1 MIKQFSIL
9 LLIAVFALPVLGQET
24 KKPIVLIVGT
34 MHEVPKIVKNSYR
47 PLLKQAIEF
56 GPDAIYVERQRPD
69 DSLSLINYE
78 SNWFLPLGDSLKE
91 SFEEDTCRTE
101 KLIKQSVFDMTREDY
116 EYLSTYYAVA
126 RDKANWH
133 YYSYLAKHGLNG
145 SSKPLRREGGDL
157 TAKLAIKMDMN
168 KIYSMDHQHDNKDYH
183 KLWRQCIKESQVDG
197 EVKYLVKANKKSY
210 RKAIFPAIIGRL
222 GKHTNR
228 IKTLQSYD
236 PGNRFTFR
244 KTECEPCTQGGQIW
258 DQRNAGMAKNIGE
271 QVLANEQNRAI
282 VIVGAGHVLGIRD
295 SLLDQFPGLDVRILD
310 QM

>member
-78 SNWFLPLGDSLKE
+78 SNWFLPFGDSLKK
-91 SFEEDTCRTE
+91 SFEADTCRTK
-101 KLIKQSVFDMTREDY
+101 KLVKQSVFDMTRSDY
-116 EYLSTYYAVA
+116 EYLSTYYAIA

-133 YYSYLAKHGLNG
+133 YYSYLAKYGLNG
-145 SSKPLRREGGDL
+145 SLKPLRREGGDL
-157 TAKLAIKMDMN
+157 TAKLAIKMNMN
-168 KIYSMDHQHDNKDYH
+168 KIYSMDHQHGNKDYH

-197 EVKYLVKANKKSY
+197 EVKYLVKINKKSY
-210 RKAIFPAIIGRL
+210 RKAIFPALIGRL

-244 KTECEPCTQGGQIW
+244 KTECEPCIQAGQIW

-271 QVLANEQNRAI
+271 QVLANKQNRAI

-295 SLLDQFPGLDVRILD
+295 SLLDQFPELDVRILN